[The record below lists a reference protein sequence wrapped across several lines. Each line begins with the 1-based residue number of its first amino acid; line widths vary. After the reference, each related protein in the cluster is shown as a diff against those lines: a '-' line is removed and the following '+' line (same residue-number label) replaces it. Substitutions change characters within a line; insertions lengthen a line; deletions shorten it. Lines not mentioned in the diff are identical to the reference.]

1 MIINGVI
8 MLPIAVLLLVCF
20 VQQIRENLRLCEE
33 KKIPEVREHIEIK
46 MTSNPHRCAEN
57 IELDGFWDGYLVGN
71 M

>member
-20 VQQIRENLRLCEE
+20 VQQIRENIRVSCEDE
-33 KKIPEVREHIEIK
+33 PKAQEQREIK
-46 MTSNPHRCAEN
+46 LITNPHRCAGN